1 MTSDRARKKAAR
13 AEQAA
18 TGQPY
23 MQARRSVQ
31 RQTSSRAEPV
41 EPPPIDPRDH
51 AVYSHQWGDQAC
63 YLVLHQ
69 GRYYTWITDAAEDG
83 RSVVHRVPGEE
94 VGRTLVDEW
103 QALNILRSAWGEAIE
118 HIFLMDPGVSNQIC
132 YEATVVDVEGSGLW
146 LACQAQT
153 AAGETTSYVLERF
166 TELAS
171 ALTAFADQA
180 EATADQAEQNQALS
194 LPDVLAGVLRSR
206 AAKTRADVA
215 RARLGDVFRA
225 RWSQTGPGRLTSPL
239 LHAAGLDEETLG
251 PVLTGQEFGW
261 PTAPVVRPPGSR
273 RPDTSV
279 TTLAEYTVEGQQFTL
294 TCYQDSA
301 GAHCVAIVHDGHTSA
316 VKDVAVDEERL
327 VHQGSLL
334 VSRGGPGAIYGRAHD
349 SVTALYSL
357 GTDGQRTDW
366 PIYDDPRTGERY
378 FAVVANTVTLA
389 DIVAEAPTKS
399 RSLKVYFDMWF
410 NPPPRLPS
418 P

>member
-13 AEQAA
+13 AQQAA

-41 EPPPIDPRDH
+41 EPPPIDPRDR
-51 AVYSHQWGDQAC
+51 ASYSHQWGDQAC

-103 QALNILRSAWGEAIE
+103 QALNILRAAWGEAIE
-118 HIFLMDPGVSNQIC
+118 HIFLMDPGASNQIC

-153 AAGETTSYVLERF
+153 VAGETTSYVLERF
-166 TELAS
+166 TELAP
-171 ALTAFADQA
+171 ALTAFADRA
-180 EATADQAEQNQALS
+180 EAAADQAEQNQALS
-194 LPDVLAGVLRSR
+194 LPDVLAGILRSR

-225 RWSQTGPGRLTSPL
+225 RWSQNGPGRLSSSL

-251 PVLTGQEFGW
+251 PVLTGQEFTWQAG
-261 PTAPVVRPPGSR
+261 PVVRPPGSR
-273 RPDTSV
+273 RPDTPV

-301 GAHCVAIVHDGHTSA
+301 GAHCVAIMHDGHTSA
-316 VKDVAVDEERL
+316 VKDVVVDEERL
-327 VHQGSLL
+327 VNQGSLL

-357 GTDGQRTDW
+357 DTDGQRTGW

-378 FAVVANTVTLA
+378 FAVVANTATLA
-389 DIVAEAPTKS
+389 DIVAEAPTES
-399 RSLKVYFDMWF
+399 TSLKVYFDMWF
-410 NPPPRLPS
+410 NPPPRPLS

>member
-13 AEQAA
+13 AQQAA

-69 GRYYTWITDAAEDG
+69 GRYYTWTTTAAEDG
-83 RSVVHRVPGEE
+83 RSVVHRVPGED
-94 VGRTLVDEW
+94 VGRMLVDEW
-103 QALNILRSAWGEAIE
+103 QALNILRAAWGEAIE
-118 HIFLMDPGVSNQIC
+118 HIFLMDPGVGNQIC

-153 AAGETTSYVLERF
+153 VAGETTSYVLERF
-166 TELAS
+166 TELAP

-180 EATADQAEQNQALS
+180 DAAADQAEQNQALS
-194 LPDVLAGVLRSR
+194 LPDVLAGVLRHR

-215 RARLGDVFRA
+215 GARLGDVFRA
-225 RWSQTGPGRLTSPL
+225 RWSQNGPGRLSSSL

-251 PVLTGQEFGW
+251 PVLTGQEFTWQAG
-261 PTAPVVRPPGSR
+261 PVVRPPGSR
-273 RPDTSV
+273 RPDTPV

-301 GAHCVAIVHDGHTSA
+301 GAHCVAIMHDGHTSA
-316 VKDVAVDEERL
+316 VKDVVVDEERL
-327 VHQGSLL
+327 VNQDSLL

-357 GTDGQRTDW
+357 DTDGQRTGW

-378 FAVVANTVTLA
+378 FAVVANTATLA
-389 DIVAEAPTKS
+389 DIVAEAPTES
-399 RSLKVYFDMWF
+399 TSLKVYFDMWF
-410 NPPPRLPS
+410 NPPPRPPS